1 MILPRAS
8 THLNP
13 ALQLTQVVPEKRP
26 LNGFNSS
33 CSSIGDLVSR
43 AVEHVAMVTC
53 VSEQCEN

>member
-1 MILPRAS
+1 MILHTLKSGSA
-8 THLNP
+8 
-13 ALQLTQVVPEKRP
+13 AYTQVVPEKRP

-43 AVEHVAMVTC
+43 AVEHVAVVTC